1 MGRAMQNDSFGWV
14 KDASTARK
22 RSSSWSRTLWDR
34 IVRRNDD
41 DDDGPGG
48 PGPNAGA
55 TLWPG
60 VSWSGARGRPLFDA
74 AS

>member
-1 MGRAMQNDSFGWV
+1 MGRAMMPKQNDSYGWV
-14 KDASTARK
+14 KDASSPRK
-22 RSSSWSRTLWDR
+22 RSLWDR
-34 IVRRNDD
+34 IVRRND

-55 TLWPG
+55 TLWP
-60 VSWSGARGRPLFDA
+60 ALGRPLFVA